1 MNGLK
6 VIFEQLEHTN
16 DILRSIDDSTSY
28 SASVLD
34 DVSNHLWDISY
45 SVTKD

>member
-16 DILRSIDDSTSY
+16 DILRSIEDSTSFR
-28 SASVLD
+28 L
-34 DVSNHLWDISY
+34 LF
-45 SVTKD
+45 